1 MECVAAVAGAGC
13 TPDTQPCTGGK
24 GLEET
29 PTRKKEPEPE
39 QEQEQ
44 ELEEELEEEEER
56 TTDSDVK
63 ETDGDKTEEEVARP
77 REHQVKERETVNSI
91 AALYDVTP
99 SELCQVNRLGMS
111 RMVFPGQVLLQ
122 CSSYLPYSLLHLRYS
137 MDYRMFLFSASLNS
151 QL

>member
-39 QEQEQ
+39 QEKEQEQ
-44 ELEEELEEEEER
+44 EVEVEVEEEVER

-63 ETDGDKTEEEVARP
+63 ETDGDKTEEEVTRP
-77 REHQVKERETVNSI
+77 REHRVLERETVNSI

-111 RMVFPGQVLLQ
+111 RMVFPGQVLLL
-122 CSSYLPYSLLHLRYS
+122 CSSYLPCSLLCLCCS
-137 MDYRMFLFSASLNS
+137 MDYHMLLFSAS
-151 QL
+151 